1 MKAKLSVWG
10 AKGESNAC
18 TSTATD
24 QTNGLPRV
32 TVDFTQIGGAGGKIP
47 MNQEGFPSKL
57 NELPSETQ
65 TGPQFHSMDLT
76 AHSDLPYWPHAVAM
90 NTADDPEDAL
100 LVNFYYTLISVQHT
114 LQVALDNPDQYVGED
129 EAQPKNATRC
139 R

>member
-1 MKAKLSVWG
+1 
-10 AKGESNAC
+10 
-18 TSTATD
+18 
-24 QTNGLPRV
+24 
-32 TVDFTQIGGAGGKIP
+32 

-114 LQVALDNPDQYVGED
+114 LQFALDNPDQYVGED
-129 EAQPKNATRC
+129 EAQPKTLQDVGDSIPSGHFYHPARYSAPGGHTNQSACILRAALQN
-139 R
+139 RP